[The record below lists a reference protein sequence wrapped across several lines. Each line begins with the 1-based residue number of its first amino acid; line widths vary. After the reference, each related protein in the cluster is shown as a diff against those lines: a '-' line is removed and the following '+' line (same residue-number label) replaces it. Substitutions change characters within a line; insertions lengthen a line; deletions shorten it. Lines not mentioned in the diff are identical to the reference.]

1 MVYIGTKKMK
11 VKNDIKKIL
20 YMLFRFSAIVY
31 IIVVGSNLIL
41 TVKPFDIDKN
51 IQMIWFAITML
62 GMILTSSR

>member
-1 MVYIGTKKMK
+1 MVYIGIKKMK
-11 VKNDIKKIL
+11 VKCDIKKIL

-41 TVKPFDIDKN
+41 TIKPFNIDKN

>member
-1 MVYIGTKKMK
+1 MK

-41 TVKPFDIDKN
+41 IVKPFDIDKN
-51 IQMIWFAITML
+51 IQMTWFAITML

>member
-1 MVYIGTKKMK
+1 MVYIGIKKMK

-41 TVKPFDIDKN
+41 IVKPFDIDKN
-51 IQMIWFAITML
+51 IQMTWFAITML

>member
-1 MVYIGTKKMK
+1 MK

>member
-1 MVYIGTKKMK
+1 MYIGIKKMK

-31 IIVVGSNLIL
+31 IIIVGSNLIL
-41 TVKPFDIDKN
+41 TVKPFNIDKN

>member
-1 MVYIGTKKMK
+1 MK
-11 VKNDIKKIL
+11 VKGDIKKIL

-31 IIVVGSNLIL
+31 IIVVGSNFIL